1 LSDDEDGQ
9 RLQRLADREDLRDL
23 VLRYCLA
30 LDDRDWGALQ
40 GLFAAHARFAG
51 GQGPQEILARLREGR
66 EAHGRTIHAPTGQLV
81 QFQSP
86 TNASGVVFTLG
97 LLNAGGKTTATAM
110 RYEDAYVREDGRW
123 LFARRRVH
131 TQFAL
136 PWADMAQ
143 AMTDAFPVRWPGTSP
158 APAAVF
164 RVEA

>member
-1 LSDDEDGQ
+1 LGDDEDRQ

-30 LDDRDWGALQ
+30 LDDRDWGTLR
-40 GLFAAHARFAG
+40 GLFAADARFAG
-51 GQGPQEILARLREGR
+51 GQGPQEILARLRAGR
-66 EAHGRTIHAPTGQLV
+66 EAHGRTIHAPTGQIV

-86 TNASGVVFTLG
+86 ANASGLVITLS
-97 LLNAGGKTTATAM
+97 LLNAGGKTTAAAM